1 MPRVNVIASLET
13 RLRDPV
19 ASETGCHVLPF
30 PTHRDHRATH
40 RANPPDGPDPQPA
53 SEVSMAIVSLASPAP
68 YGVTRPPTNA
78 GPASKDVTDE
88 FRSAL
93 RHLAGGVSVITTG
106 SGDDRTGLTVTSLA
120 SLSAEPP
127 TVMFGLN
134 LSSSSFPA
142 IRRHRSFGVNFL
154 TAAQKEIADR
164 FAGRGGKKGPA
175 RYAEAQWSEGRTGA
189 PLLEGALA
197 ALDCEVEELIER
209 HSHAIVIG
217 RVREIRLG
225 ANEAALLYW
234 RGDYERLGWMAE
246 EARTAL
252 GLRSL

>member
-1 MPRVNVIASLET
+1 MSRTNADGSSGTHGQLSVATEGGRVIA
-13 RLRDPV
+13 
-19 ASETGCHVLPF
+19 LPARRNH
-30 PTHRDHRATH
+30 PTARRAL
-40 RANPPDGPDPQPA
+40 PPGIPDPQSP
-53 SEVSMAIVSLASPAP
+53 SEVSMAIVSLTHPASHAVVRPPASASP
-68 YGVTRPPTNA
+68 PP
-78 GPASKDVTDE
+78 KDVGGE

-106 SGDDRTGLTVTSLA
+106 RGDDRTGLTVTSLS

-127 TVMFGLN
+127 TVMFGVN
-134 LSSSSFPA
+134 LSSSSFPVLK
-142 IRRHRSFGVNFL
+142 RHRSFGVNLL
-154 TAAQKEIADR
+154 TAAQKEVADR
-164 FAGRGGKKGPA
+164 FAGRNGEKGPA
-175 RYAEAQWSEGRTGA
+175 RYAEAQWHEGRTGA

-197 ALDCEVEELIER
+197 ALDCELEELIER

-225 ANEAALLYW
+225 TNDAALLYW

>member
-1 MPRVNVIASLET
+1 MS
-13 RLRDPV
+13 
-19 ASETGCHVLPF
+19 
-30 PTHRDHRATH
+30 
-40 RANPPDGPDPQPA
+40 RANTDGSPEARNRLFAATEDGRVISLPARRHHPTARQAPPPGAPDPQSP
-53 SEVSMAIVSLASPAP
+53 SEVSMAIVSLTPPASHAAIRPAASASPP
-68 YGVTRPPTNA
+68 A
-78 GPASKDVTDE
+78 GDVSRE

-106 SGDDRTGLTVTSLA
+106 RGDDRTGLTVTSLS

-127 TVMFGLN
+127 TVMFGVN
-134 LSSSSFPA
+134 LSSSSFPVLK
-142 IRRHRSFGVNFL
+142 RHRSFGVNFL
-154 TAAQKEIADR
+154 TAAQKEVADR
-164 FAGRGGKKGPA
+164 FAGRAGEKGPA
-175 RYAEAQWSEGRTGA
+175 RYAEARWSEGRTGA

-197 ALDCEVEELIER
+197 ALDCELEELIER

-225 ANEAALLYW
+225 ANDAALLYW